1 MLKRIPKSDISIRPF
16 KAYKDWDRLSASA
29 SVLLA
34 EHGDYTKTE
43 MVDIMVGHLS
53 GSTYNVSSSFTNLFN
68 PLYFVGTIASLSTV
82 STGMTQTSGVTSVS
96 TAGGTIQTAGAVYDS
111 TGTTNLN

>member
-34 EHGDYTKTE
+34 EDGDYTKTE

-53 GSTYNVSSSFTNLFN
+53 GSN
-68 PLYFVGTIASLSTV
+68 PQDIIR
-82 STGMTQTSGVTSVS
+82 Q
-96 TAGGTIQTAGAVYDS
+96 D
-111 TGTTNLN
+111 